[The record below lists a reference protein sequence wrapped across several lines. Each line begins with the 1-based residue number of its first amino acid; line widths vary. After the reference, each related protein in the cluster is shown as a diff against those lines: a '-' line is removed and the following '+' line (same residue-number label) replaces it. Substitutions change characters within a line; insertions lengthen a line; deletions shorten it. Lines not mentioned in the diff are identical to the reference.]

1 MTSIKPAGRIT
12 APLASRILKTVGII
26 ITLSALIDFFILP
39 IPYRL
44 LDRQWQLAFTTQFVD
59 RGIVPLVGLALLF
72 AGYWI
77 DNAVG
82 GVDERRSGRTREL
95 RFWALLMASLLH
107 LVFAWAHEAERVRWL
122 APAMLVGGLAAW
134 LGWNALPTLLSWS
147 RANPPSELALGVY
160 RAMHGY
166 LLMAAAVGLGATL
179 AKLIRE
185 KNLLAP
191 VIPFAAMVDMLTV
204 LTPGGFVKQVM
215 EKAPE
220 VAEKASVAVMAA
232 PNAPEATARLTP
244 IAIIGVGDF
253 IFLALYAAC
262 LIRFGLRVRATLI
275 GLFVALWVYLALVL
289 WVLPALG
296 IAPRLPALVPMAL
309 VTLALNW
316 RAFQLSRQEAV
327 ASVVVIALALGLIA
341 WVFTRGA

>member
-1 MTSIKPAGRIT
+1 MSFAQAVPRWLVWSAAYFALQLG
-12 APLASRILKTVGII
+12 APML
-26 ITLSALIDFFILP
+26 TLPSGW
-39 IPYRL
+39 L
-44 LDRQWQLAFTTQFVD
+44 LL
-59 RGIVPLVGLALLF
+59 
-72 AGYWI
+72 
-77 DNAVG
+77 G
-82 GVDERRSGRTREL
+82 GVLLTTL
-95 RFWALLMASLLH
+95 LLMATLLH
-107 LVFAWAHEAERVRWL
+107 LVFAWAHEAERMRWL
-122 APAMLVGGLAAW
+122 APAMFIGGLAAW
-134 LGWNALPTLLSWS
+134 LGWNALPTLLGWS
-147 RANPPSELALGVY
+147 RANPPSELALGAY
-160 RAMHGY
+160 HAMRGY
-166 LLMAAAVGLGATL
+166 LLMTAAVGLGATL

-232 PNAPEATARLTP
+232 PNAPEATARLT
-244 IAIIGVGDF
+244 
-253 IFLALYAAC
+253 YAAC

-296 IAPRLPALVPMAL
+296 LAPRLPALVPMAV

-316 RAFQLSRQEAV
+316 RAFQLSRQEAI

>member
-1 MTSIKPAGRIT
+1 
-12 APLASRILKTVGII
+12 
-26 ITLSALIDFFILP
+26 
-39 IPYRL
+39 
-44 LDRQWQLAFTTQFVD
+44 
-59 RGIVPLVGLALLF
+59 
-72 AGYWI
+72 
-77 DNAVG
+77 
-82 GVDERRSGRTREL
+82 
-95 RFWALLMASLLH
+95 
-107 LVFAWAHEAERVRWL
+107 
-122 APAMLVGGLAAW
+122 
-134 LGWNALPTLLSWS
+134 
-147 RANPPSELALGVY
+147 
-160 RAMHGY
+160 
-166 LLMAAAVGLGATL
+166 
-179 AKLIRE
+179 
-185 KNLLAP
+185 
-191 VIPFAAMVDMLTV
+191 MVDMLTV

-316 RAFQLSRQEAV
+316 RAFQLSRQEAI
-327 ASVVVIALALGLIA
+327 ASVVVIALALGFIA

>member
-1 MTSIKPAGRIT
+1 MSRAWLGWSAAYFALQLGT
-12 APLASRILKTVGII
+12 PL
-26 ITLSALIDFFILP
+26 ITLPPGWLLISGV
-39 IPYRL
+39 L
-44 LDRQWQLAFTTQFVD
+44 LSTL
-59 RGIVPLVGLALLF
+59 
-72 AGYWI
+72 
-77 DNAVG
+77 
-82 GVDERRSGRTREL
+82 
-95 RFWALLMASLLH
+95 LLMATLLG
-107 LVFAWAHEAERVRWL
+107 LVFAWARESERLGWL
-122 APAMLVGGLAAW
+122 APALLLGGLAAW
-134 LGWNALPTLLSWS
+134 LGWSALPTVLGWTPQN
-147 RANPPSELALGVY
+147 RPSEFALGVY

-220 VAEKASVAVMAA
+220 VAERASVAVMAA
-232 PNAPEATARLTP
+232 PNAPQATAKLTP

-262 LIRFGLRVRATLI
+262 LIRFKMRVRATMV
-275 GLFVALWVYLALVL
+275 GLFIALWVYLGLAL
-289 WVLPALG
+289 WVLPMLG
-296 IAPRLPALVPMAL
+296 LAPRLPALVPMAA

-316 RAFQLSRQEAV
+316 RSFQLSRQESI
-327 ASVVVIALALGLIA
+327 ASVVVIALALGVIA
-341 WVFTRGA
+341 FLFTRGA

>member
-1 MTSIKPAGRIT
+1 MSFVQAVPRWLVWSAAYFALQLG
-12 APLASRILKTVGII
+12 APML
-26 ITLSALIDFFILP
+26 TLPSGW
-39 IPYRL
+39 L
-44 LDRQWQLAFTTQFVD
+44 LL
-59 RGIVPLVGLALLF
+59 
-72 AGYWI
+72 
-77 DNAVG
+77 G
-82 GVDERRSGRTREL
+82 GVLLTTL
-95 RFWALLMASLLH
+95 LLMASLLH

-122 APAMLVGGLAAW
+122 APAMLIGGLAAW
-134 LGWNALPTLLSWS
+134 LGWNALPSLLGWS
-147 RANPPSELALGVY
+147 RANPPSELALGAY

-166 LLMAAAVGLGATL
+166 LLMTAAVGLGATL

-220 VAEKASVAVMAA
+220 VAERASVAVMAA

-262 LIRFGLRVRATLI
+262 LIRFGLARARDADRAVRRAV
-275 GLFVALWVYLALVL
+275 GLLALVL

-296 IAPRLPALVPMAL
+296 LAPRLPALVPMAV

-316 RAFQLSRQEAV
+316 RAFQLSRQEAI

>member
-1 MTSIKPAGRIT
+1 MG
-12 APLASRILKTVGII
+12 ASRAWLGWSAAYFALQLGTPL
-26 ITLSALIDFFILP
+26 ITLPPGWLLISGV
-39 IPYRL
+39 L
-44 LDRQWQLAFTTQFVD
+44 LSTL
-59 RGIVPLVGLALLF
+59 
-72 AGYWI
+72 
-77 DNAVG
+77 
-82 GVDERRSGRTREL
+82 
-95 RFWALLMASLLH
+95 LLMATLLG
-107 LVFAWAHEAERVRWL
+107 LVFAWARESERLGWL
-122 APAMLVGGLAAW
+122 APAMLLGGLVAW
-134 LGWNALPTLLSWS
+134 LGWSALPTVLGWTPQN
-147 RANPPSELALGVY
+147 RPSEFALGGY

-220 VAEKASVAVMAA
+220 VAERASVAVMAA
-232 PNAPEATARLTP
+232 PNAPQATAKLTP

-262 LIRFGLRVRATLI
+262 LIRFKMRVRATMV
-275 GLFVALWVYLALVL
+275 GLFIALWVYLGLAL
-289 WVLPALG
+289 WVLPMLG
-296 IAPRLPALVPMAL
+296 LAPRLPALVPMAA

-316 RAFQLSRQEAV
+316 RSFQLSRQESI
-327 ASVVVIALALGLIA
+327 ASVVVIALALSVIA
-341 WVFTRGA
+341 FLFTRGA

>member
-1 MTSIKPAGRIT
+1 MG
-12 APLASRILKTVGII
+12 ASRAWLGWSAAYFALQLGTPL
-26 ITLSALIDFFILP
+26 ITLPPGWLLISGV
-39 IPYRL
+39 L
-44 LDRQWQLAFTTQFVD
+44 LSTL
-59 RGIVPLVGLALLF
+59 
-72 AGYWI
+72 
-77 DNAVG
+77 
-82 GVDERRSGRTREL
+82 
-95 RFWALLMASLLH
+95 LLMATLLG
-107 LVFAWAHEAERVRWL
+107 LVFAWARETERLGWL
-122 APAMLVGGLAAW
+122 APAMLLGGLAAW
-134 LGWNALPTLLSWS
+134 LGWSALPTVLGWTPQN
-147 RANPPSELALGVY
+147 RPSEFALGGY

-220 VAEKASVAVMAA
+220 VAERASVAVMAA
-232 PNAPEATARLTP
+232 PNAPQATAKLTP

-262 LIRFGLRVRATLI
+262 LIRFKMRVRATMV
-275 GLFVALWVYLALVL
+275 GLFIALWVYLGLAL
-289 WVLPALG
+289 WVLPMLG
-296 IAPRLPALVPMAL
+296 LAPRLPALVPMAA

-316 RAFQLSRQEAV
+316 RSFQLSRQESI
-327 ASVVVIALALGLIA
+327 ASVVVIALALSVIA
-341 WVFTRGA
+341 FLFTRGA